1 MDEDREPGVLDA
13 LWRFRW
19 SSAAIVLF
27 VVAVSVSVGLL
38 AQPKAQAKAT
48 ILLATPPEN
57 SVLTPSIQGDSSLAR
72 YTAQRAAFVTS
83 DQMLDAVAANLA
95 APTTAKAGV
104 AANGAPATTVPIRHT
119 DTRSFTDLRHDL
131 TAAPSSTSNAIVI
144 TARGNSAD
152 DAVRLAD
159 AAVAAYRSETA
170 KEVADL
176 TNAAVRSI
184 QDSETS
190 VRQDAALEFG
200 RVEQRGREHLEP
212 AGDPGERIANQPCA
226 VRRRRRVRRRR
237 PERCGHAAVTPHS
250 GSRTRLRARP
260 RDRGHRRVAPIR
272 RRVRRPRLQ
281 PARCVCA
288 AQHVE
293 QQRHVAVIGRRT
305 RVRDTPTPQPVRT
318 STTRPERPERSCA

>member
-190 VRQDAALEFG
+190 VRQDAALNSGESSSAVANTLSQLAIQASELRTSRALFGDGVEFVVAA
-200 RVEQRGREHLEP
+200 RS
-212 AGDPGERIANQPCA
+212 D
-226 VRRRRRVRRRR
+226 
-237 PERCGHAAVTPHS
+237 AVT
-250 GSRTRLRARP
+250 RP
-260 RDRGHRRVAPIR
+260 SLPIR
-272 RRVRRPRLQ
+272 EAALGFVLGLVIAATVAWLRSDDEFDDLDYSQLVASAPRS
-281 PARCVCA
+281 
-288 AQHVE
+288 
-293 QQRHVAVIGRRT
+293 
-305 RVRDTPTPQPVRT
+305 T
-318 STTRPERPERSCA
+318 SSSSATSQ